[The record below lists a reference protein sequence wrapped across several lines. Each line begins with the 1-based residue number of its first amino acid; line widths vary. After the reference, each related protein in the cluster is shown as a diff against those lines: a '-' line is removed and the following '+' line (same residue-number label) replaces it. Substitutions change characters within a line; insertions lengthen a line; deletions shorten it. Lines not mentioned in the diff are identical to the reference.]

1 MTERAR
7 IVGEPLRLAEEIR
20 AALRDSDGA
29 VATFVGVVRNENEGL
44 PVDAVEYSAYAPMAE
59 RELARIEEEL
69 ARDYPDTLTRVRHR
83 IGTLRVGEE
92 SVAIVSVSPH
102 RARAFAACRAAIERV
117 KERVPIWK
125 RELGAGREPSWVDAR
140 TGAGT
145 PRAGDIVRSMED
157 GK

>member
-1 MTERAR
+1 MTEGAR
-7 IVGEPLRLAEEIR
+7 IVEEPLSLAEEIR

-69 ARDYPDTLTRVRHR
+69 ARDYPDTLTRIRHR

-92 SVAIVSVSPH
+92 SVAIEKRCH
-102 RARAFAACRAAIERV
+102 RQADLGPPVHHARDSSI
-117 KERVPIWK
+117 
-125 RELGAGREPSWVDAR
+125 GR
-140 TGAGT
+140 
-145 PRAGDIVRSMED
+145 
-157 GK
+157 